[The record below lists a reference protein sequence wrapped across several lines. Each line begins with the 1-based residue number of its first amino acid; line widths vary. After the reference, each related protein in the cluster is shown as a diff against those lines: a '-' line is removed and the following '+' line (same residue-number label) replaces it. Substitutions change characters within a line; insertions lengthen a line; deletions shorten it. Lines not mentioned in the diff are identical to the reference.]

1 MPLLIETDV
10 EKYAC
15 KDLYRMGPM
24 KDSTTNV
31 DIFIRIRDFAGTYVE
46 QRRDLYKK
54 CLPGLQDVTQKRN
67 ILIYSVSRGCHDNLW
82 IACLSLLLQLHPPL
96 NFIFNPAPFQFYPFN
111 TKVLSL
117 FYGL

>member
-10 EKYAC
+10 EKYAR

-82 IACLSLLLQLHPPL
+82 IACLSLLLQFKNYLH
-96 NFIFNPAPFQFYPFN
+96 FIFNSAPFPFYPLN
-111 TKVLSL
+111 TKLHSL
-117 FYGL
+117 VYWL